1 MLGRYDIF
9 EGLIGKG
16 SCEGR
21 EPKGASL
28 AVHSVSK
35 LKYRHSPGQEAETHA
50 ILNMLSREL
59 RYLASARSTAE
70 KSSRNSREIEICRG
84 SIDLFY
90 SWSISLI
97 AFFRTVSSISL
108 PFVSSIHAM

>member
-1 MLGRYDIF
+1 MKVSIKRLRFPRFWHDSLIYRAKHRRVAQMLGRYDIF

-50 ILNMLSREL
+50 T
-59 RYLASARSTAE
+59 YL
-70 KSSRNSREIEICRG
+70 ICFHG
-84 SIDLFY
+84 S
-90 SWSISLI
+90 
-97 AFFRTVSSISL
+97 
-108 PFVSSIHAM
+108 

>member
-50 ILNMLSREL
+50 T
-59 RYLASARSTAE
+59 YL
-70 KSSRNSREIEICRG
+70 ICFHG
-84 SIDLFY
+84 S
-90 SWSISLI
+90 
-97 AFFRTVSSISL
+97 
-108 PFVSSIHAM
+108 

>member
-35 LKYRHSPGQEAETHA
+35 LKCRHSPGQEAETHA
-50 ILNMLSREL
+50 T
-59 RYLASARSTAE
+59 Y
-70 KSSRNSREIEICRG
+70 
-84 SIDLFY
+84 
-90 SWSISLI
+90 
-97 AFFRTVSSISL
+97 
-108 PFVSSIHAM
+108 